1 MIILDIETGGLDP
14 AKHALLSIGA
24 VDYDNGDEFYGECR
38 AYSGY
43 GKFFRPPFDD
53 DLIDDFALGVNG
65 FTREQCHDPAK
76 QWPHSLYMEFLRW
89 AAIDKKRDLLIA
101 GQQVG
106 AFDIPFLK
114 KIANDPRQ
122 GIVPTWPFG
131 YRSVDLHSVAFA
143 KLGKSLSLDGILT
156 AVGLSPEPKPHNALT
171 GARLER
177 DAFRRLLA

>member
-14 AKHALLSIGA
+14 NRHALLSIGA
-24 VDYDNGDEFYGECR
+24 VDYETGDEFYGECR
-38 AYSGY
+38 AYKNYPGHQ
-43 GKFFRPPFDD
+43 D

-65 FTREQCHDPAK
+65 FTREQCHDSSK
-76 QWPHSLYMEFLRW
+76 DFPHALYMRFLHW
-89 AAIDKKRDLLIA
+89 AVIAKKRDLLIA

-114 KIANDPRQ
+114 KIASDPQ
-122 GIVPTWPFG
+122 QAIVPTWPFG

-143 KLGKSLSLDGILT
+143 KLGKSLSLDGILQ
-156 AVGLSPEPKPHNALT
+156 AVGLQPEPKPHNALN

-177 DAFRRLLA
+177 DAFKRLLA